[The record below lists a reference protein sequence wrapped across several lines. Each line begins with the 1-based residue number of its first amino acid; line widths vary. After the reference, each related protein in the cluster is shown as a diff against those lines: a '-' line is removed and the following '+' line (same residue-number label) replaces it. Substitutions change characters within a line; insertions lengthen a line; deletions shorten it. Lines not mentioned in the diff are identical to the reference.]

1 MFEINNF
8 QVLFLAMLAVL
19 LFGNRL
25 PEIMRRIG
33 KGIAQFRRGLEEI
46 QNDVKDGDKHDK
58 PDDGRP

>member
-8 QVLFLAMLAVL
+8 QVLLIAMLAVL

-25 PEIMRRIG
+25 PEIMRSIG

-46 QNDVKDGDKHDK
+46 QDDTKDAKK
-58 PDDGRP
+58 PDEPNDKK